1 MIVGPPIGA
10 AGIAGSCGKIYCL
23 WHGKR
28 GGHTLQCVNSVLL
41 MYKFGFCGVFYAKS
55 VAGKVWFRR
64 PRRWKSREWGL
75 NNCVLYN

>member
-55 VAGKVWFRR
+55 VAGKVLVQEAETMEVTGVGPKQLR
-64 PRRWKSREWGL
+64 
-75 NNCVLYN
+75 VI